1 VPNLVNRWGSDG
13 YEPSGGPQRPS
24 LLGML
29 PAWLVELIL
38 GTGMAPP
45 APPPLPRR
53 GIPGVNGGMLP
64 MRRPYQDNSLPSRDF
79 PPRG

>member
-1 VPNLVNRWGSDG
+1 
-13 YEPSGGPQRPS
+13 
-24 LLGML
+24 ML

>member
-1 VPNLVNRWGSDG
+1 MQNLVDRWGPAG
-13 YEPSGGPQRPS
+13 YEPSGGPQRPNP
-24 LLGML
+24 LGML

-38 GTGMAPP
+38 GGMAPP
-45 APPPLPRR
+45 APPPMPRR

-64 MRRPYQDNSLPSRDF
+64 MRRPYQDPSYSPPRSF